1 MDIEE
6 QRYFYWPLENKRMKI
21 AFVYHVGRN
30 RRVPELRNGKVPS
43 EFFLGAHELEQKG
56 HKVDFFEIDPLYRT
70 DFWGNRISWLQRHG
84 FLPDRMDG
92 EIMAQ
97 TGKWIEKINR
107 YDCVVGTTSG
117 IAFAF
122 AWWSFIG
129 WLKIPIVAIHC
140 GLLNNPYNWIRK
152 SLTVA
157 LLRRTTNLL
166 YGEGEKPG
174 LIAMAA
180 DLEKTLYVNHFGVDE
195 SFWFPKEE
203 NQGDYF
209 LSIGNDG
216 RRDYR
221 TLLEAASQI
230 PCEIKI
236 ITRHELPADRPQNV
250 TWIRGDWQQA
260 VISDEDLRKLYQE
273 AIGVIVPLIESN
285 QPSGQSVTLQ
295 AMACGKP
302 VILTQTEG
310 LWSKEMMRN
319 GENVLMVKP
328 CDLDQLSTCMLKL
341 YHDPKLRN
349 YLGKN
354 ARDSVVKD
362 ATIRHYSN
370 RLEEVCMHLKG

>member
-1 MDIEE
+1 
-6 QRYFYWPLENKRMKI
+6 MKI
-21 AFVYHVGRN
+21 AFAYHLGRTK
-30 RRVPELRNGKVPS
+30 RVHELGKGKVPS
-43 EFFLGAHELEQKG
+43 EFFLGAYEMEQKG
-56 HKVDFFEIDPLYRT
+56 HKVDIFELDPSYRT
-70 DFWGNRISWLQRHG
+70 GISGYPISWLHRNG

-92 EIMAQ
+92 EIIAQ
-97 TGKWIEKINR
+97 TGQWIDKING
-107 YDCVVGTTSG
+107 YDCVVGTASG
-117 IAFAF
+117 LAFSF

-129 WLKIPIVAIHC
+129 SLKIPVVAIHC

-166 YGEGEKPG
+166 YGEGERSG

-180 DLEKTLYVNHFGVDE
+180 DLEKTLYINHFGVDE
-195 SFWFPKEE
+195 SFWFPKDEKT
-203 NQGDYF
+203 GDYF
-209 LSIGNDG
+209 LSVGNDG

-236 ITRHELPADRPQNV
+236 ITRHELPAERPQNV
-250 TWIRGDWQQA
+250 TWIKGDWQKA

-273 AIGVIVPLIESN
+273 AIGVIVPLAESY

-302 VILTQTEG
+302 VVLTQTKG

-328 CDLDQLSTCMLKL
+328 RDPDQLSACMLKL
-341 YHDPKLRN
+341 YHDAKLQD
-349 YLGKN
+349 YLGEN
-354 ARDSVVKD
+354 ARDSIVKN
-362 ATIRHYSN
+362 ATIHHYSN
-370 RLEEVCMHLKG
+370 RLEDVCMHLKG